1 MKATQVLSAL
11 AAETLEG
18 LSSTP
23 KYLSSKFF
31 YDETGSK
38 IFQEIMH
45 MPEYY
50 LTNCE
55 FDIFNQQAY
64 AIIRTFCT
72 VKNNIELVELGV
84 GDGVKTKLLIRELFR
99 QAINFRYIPIDIS
112 EEVLFGLA
120 DNLRREFSDIEVD
133 ARPGDYFD
141 RMEELKKLSD
151 TPKVIL
157 FLGSNIGNFS
167 QAESICFF
175 KRLRQIIGKQ
185 DKLLV
190 GFDLKKDPE
199 VILRAYNDPHGT
211 TRIFNLNLLDR
222 LNKELGANFD
232 KTKFRHSP
240 FYDPIKGVAKSC
252 LVSTV
257 EQEVYVSELN
267 KKFQFLKWEAIYTEM
282 SRKYDETMI
291 RNLADDTDFM
301 VVQNF
306 TDSRGYFMNSVWKPK
321 NETS

>member
-1 MKATQVLSAL
+1 MESTQVLTAL

-18 LSSTP
+18 LSATP
-23 KYLSSKFF
+23 KFLSSKFF
-31 YDETGSK
+31 YDEKGSK
-38 IFQEIMH
+38 IFQQIMR

-64 AIIRTFCT
+64 PIIKTFCPE
-72 VKNNIELVELGV
+72 KNDIELVELGA
-84 GDGVKTKLLIRELFR
+84 GDGIKTKLLIKELFR
-99 QAINFRYIPIDIS
+99 QRIDFRYIPIDIS

-120 DNLRREFSDIEVD
+120 NNLRSEFSDLEVD

-141 RMEELKKLSD
+141 MMEELEELSD

-167 QAESICFF
+167 HAESVSFF
-175 KRLRQIIGKQ
+175 KHIRQIIRQQ
-185 DKLLV
+185 DKLLI

-199 VILRAYNDPHGT
+199 VILRAYNDPHGF
-211 TRIFNLNLLDR
+211 TRNFNLNLLER
-222 LNKELGANFD
+222 INGELGANFD

-240 FYDPIKGVAKSC
+240 YYDPMDGTARSY
-252 LVSTV
+252 LVST
-257 EQEVYVSELN
+257 EDQEVYISELN
-267 KKFQFLKWEAIYTEM
+267 ENFYFAKWEAIHTEM
-282 SRKYDETMI
+282 SQKYNEKMI
-291 RNLADDTDFM
+291 RNLADETGF
-301 VVQNF
+301 VVEKNF

-321 NETS
+321 L